1 MVAPDDVQAA
11 EAYLRERF
19 ADRFGGLYLEDASD
33 GQAVV
38 VVVLTRPLGAAGE
51 QALRQ
56 RLDGK
61 PVRFVE
67 GEYTLVELERIQRA
81 LTQAMPRLQEQGI
94 QVVWTGVDVRTNRV
108 HLGVASDLER
118 AREAVQD
125 LPGAK
130 AVVVVE
136 AQPVQ
141 ILGAEGGPTG
151 AGTPSPATAAGD
163 TSPGRDSGAEEDG
176 AATRP
181 TGWWGALRAA
191 LNRWWAALVALF
203 R

>member
-1 MVAPDDVQAA
+1 RASTGRGAPAGPRDPADHPDRPVSHMVAPDDVQAA

-108 HLGVASDLER
+108 NLG
-118 AREAVQD
+118 
-125 LPGAK
+125 
-130 AVVVVE
+130 
-136 AQPVQ
+136 
-141 ILGAEGGPTG
+141 
-151 AGTPSPATAAGD
+151 
-163 TSPGRDSGAEEDG
+163 
-176 AATRP
+176 
-181 TGWWGALRAA
+181 
-191 LNRWWAALVALF
+191 
-203 R
+203 

>member
-1 MVAPDDVQAA
+1 M
-11 EAYLRERF
+11 
-19 ADRFGGLYLEDASD
+19 
-33 GQAVV
+33 
-38 VVVLTRPLGAAGE
+38 
-51 QALRQ
+51 
-56 RLDGK
+56 
-61 PVRFVE
+61 RFVE

-108 HLGVASDLER
+108 HLGVASDLEQ

-125 LPGAK
+125 LPGAE

-141 ILGAEGGPTG
+141 ILGAEGGPAG
-151 AGTPSPATAAGD
+151 AGAPSPAGTAVD
-163 TSPGRDSGAEEDG
+163 TSAGRDSGAEDG
-176 AATRP
+176 AAARP